1 MESRQTYLAVV
12 HGEVE
17 VVQRVVC
24 GPVDDLLERVAGD
37 HVGVVDEDGPEV
49 DKDEEAEVEVALDG
63 EEEDEQM
70 VGHRLQVAV
79 ERVERVRRE
88 GSGD

>member
-1 MESRQTYLAVV
+1 MQCMVR
-12 HGEVE
+12 
-17 VVQRVVC
+17 
-24 GPVDDLLERVAGD
+24 GPVDDRLERVAGD

-49 DKDEEAEVEVALDG
+49 DEDEEAEVEVALDG

-70 VGHRLQVAV
+70 VGHRLQVAI

-88 GSGD
+88 GGGD